1 MKTVKTSELSGRAL
15 DWAVAQA
22 VGGYE
27 LIPVPPDVDGE
38 NEGVV
43 LAPVGYLER
52 GYTFP
57 PKGGLRIDFF
67 VKQYSGDWSESGN
80 LVEKYSIELVNELI
94 PDEQWGGRMVWSA
107 SCNYA
112 QDGYEDGD
120 TPCIAICRAVVA
132 VKIGQEVSVP
142 EELLK

>member
-27 LIPVPPDVDGE
+27 LIPVPPDADGE

-43 LAPVGYLER
+43 LAPVGCLER

-57 PKGGLRIDFF
+57 PKGRLRIDFF

-107 SCNYA
+107 SCNYV

>member
-15 DWAVAQA
+15 DYAVAMA

-27 LIPVPPDVDGE
+27 LIPVPPDVDGK
-38 NEGVV
+38 NEGWV
-43 LAPVGYLER
+43 LAPRNLLSR

-57 PKGGLRIDFF
+57 PKGKLSIDFF
-67 VKQYSGDWSESGN
+67 VRKYSGDWNESGN
-80 LVEKYSIELVNELI
+80 LVEKYSIELVNELL

-107 SCNYA
+107 SCNYV

-142 EELLK
+142 EELLQ